1 MQGSPITFLGGVA
14 ANEGTDD
21 GSANGSNSGHEEAQ
35 GTVYYPSQQPSPMEQ
50 LNSEGEP
57 VGVHTPTEE
66 NLGMILESIQ
76 WSNGPNPEDATP
88 GAEPLD
94 AAEPEGTTPVAAAEP
109 LDAWESEPPT

>member
-1 MQGSPITFLGGVA
+1 M
-14 ANEGTDD
+14 
-21 GSANGSNSGHEEAQ
+21 
-35 GTVYYPSQQPSPMEQ
+35 GTVYYPSQPSPMEL

-76 WSNGPNPEDATP
+76 WSDGPNPEDATP

-94 AAEPEGTTPVAAAEP
+94 AAEPEGTTPVAAA
-109 LDAWESEPPT
+109 DAEETPTLPTHPTPPFDASPGQRRRRYSVKTTPP